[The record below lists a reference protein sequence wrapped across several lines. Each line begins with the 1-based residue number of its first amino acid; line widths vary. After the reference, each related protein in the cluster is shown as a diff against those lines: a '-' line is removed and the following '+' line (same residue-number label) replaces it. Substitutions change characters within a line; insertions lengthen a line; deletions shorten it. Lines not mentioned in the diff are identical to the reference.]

1 VNKNYEISLHFA
13 NYLCDRGFVVV
24 GNDHLGHG
32 ESVLTED
39 EWGYFAKR
47 NGRECVL
54 NDLYTISH
62 IIKER
67 YPNLPFFLLGHSMG
81 SFFARQYF
89 AEYGKELTGII
100 IMGTGYQPRVIL
112 SAGMTLAKL
121 LSVFKGWH
129 HRSKFVNNM
138 AFGSY
143 NKKFEDGFTAY
154 DWLSRDRAMVA
165 KYCSEP
171 KCQFMFTLNGY
182 HEMFRGL
189 KLLTNKEYINKMPKD
204 KPVLFISG
212 ADDPVGNFGKGVTRV
227 AKEFAECGVKDIR
240 TVLYPEAR
248 HEVLNEINRS
258 EVYQDIYEW
267 LATKM
272 Q

>member
-1 VNKNYEISLHFA
+1 
-13 NYLCDRGFVVV
+13 
-24 GNDHLGHG
+24 
-32 ESVLTED
+32 
-39 EWGYFAKR
+39 
-47 NGRECVL
+47 
-54 NDLYTISH
+54 
-62 IIKER
+62 
-67 YPNLPFFLLGHSMG
+67 
-81 SFFARQYF
+81 
-89 AEYGKELTGII
+89 
-100 IMGTGYQPRVIL
+100 
-112 SAGMTLAKL
+112 
-121 LSVFKGWH
+121 
-129 HRSKFVNNM
+129 
-138 AFGSY
+138 
-143 NKKFEDGFTAY
+143 
-154 DWLSRDRAMVA
+154 
-165 KYCSEP
+165 
-171 KCQFMFTLNGY
+171 
-182 HEMFRGL
+182 MFRGL